1 MKKIQIKNEEAVSPV
16 IGVMLM
22 LVVTVILAA
31 AVSSYAGGMGGNM
44 QKAPQM
50 TMDTSIQNTGN
61 WRGSQITF
69 SVMSVSEPIP
79 TNDLKII
86 TSWTNNTGVRK
97 GATMTAW
104 DGTNYNTNYSYS
116 TTNYLY
122 QSPIGYGRGVSSTAQ
137 STSGG
142 YPEEQFFGKYTL
154 IPGTTMKNS
163 PESTYANFA
172 YSSSTGT
179 DGIEAI
185 LGVGWEELRTGD
197 IVNVKIIHTP
207 SGKVIYESDVGV
219 D

>member
-1 MKKIQIKNEEAVSPV
+1 MKKMQYNNEDAVSPV

-44 QKAPQM
+44 QKAPQL
-50 TMDTSIQNTGN
+50 TMDVSIQNTGD
-61 WRGSQITF
+61 WKGSQITF
-69 SVMSVSEPIP
+69 NVMSVSEPIP
-79 TNDLKII
+79 TKDLKII
-86 TSWTNNTGVRK
+86 TSWTNSTGVLK

-104 DGTNYNTNYSYS
+104 DGTSYNTNYTYS

-122 QSPIGYGRGVSSTAQ
+122 QSPIGYGRGVNSASMN
-137 STSGG
+137 TSGG
-142 YPEEQFFGKYTL
+142 YPQAQFFGEYTL

-163 PESTYANFA
+163 PESTYKNFA